1 MRAGRATGGVG
12 ALHDGR
18 KQACLT
24 RAERRHRCV
33 AAAITG
39 LLLAAGNETARAQ
52 STAGWRFEITVPA
65 SVQSTA
71 VDGRVL
77 LVIARTND
85 PEPRFQSGR
94 GLESQPMFGVDVD
107 ALRPGT
113 PAVIDASTRGWPVA
127 SVRALPPGDYWVQ
140 AVLNVYTT
148 FHRADGHT
156 IKAHMDQ
163 WEGQHWNRS
172 PGNLYSEPQKVTL
185 GAGGGVVR
193 VNLTKRIPPI
203 EPPKDTKYIRYL
215 KFRSDILSKW
225 WGHDIYLGAFVLV
238 PDGFDEHPNA
248 RYPVAYYQDHF
259 SPTFRFWSETPPDP
273 NLTGRA
279 KAQAQSVYRF
289 TQDWKAGKL
298 PRMLVVGFQ
307 HPTPYYDDSYAVNSP
322 NNGPYGD
329 AIWGELVPRVEKQFR
344 AIGQPWA
351 RVTFGGST
359 GGWES
364 IAWQILYAD
373 SLNGT
378 WTACPDPVDFHYF
391 QLVNVYEDTNAF
403 HPNSPWKSTP
413 VRGWERTP
421 DNQSIM
427 NEQDAS
433 HLEAVLGTKGRSGDQ
448 MDIFMAVFG
457 PAGDDGY
464 PRRVYDYWTG
474 TIDRGVADYWRD
486 HYDLNHI
493 LQRDWAT
500 LGPKLAGKLH
510 FYVGDE
516 DSYYL
521 EEAAFL
527 MKDFLDSTKAPH
539 SDATWDIGRRQPHC
553 FTGFPSYPGES
564 FFDRVLPPMAARI
577 TSTAPSGAD
586 LTSWKY

>member
-1 MRAGRATGGVG
+1 MRAAEGTGRGRDSKRASARDALVATVALLVALAGGN
-12 ALHDGR
+12 
-18 KQACLT
+18 QS
-24 RAERRHRCV
+24 
-33 AAAITG
+33 
-39 LLLAAGNETARAQ
+39 ARAQ
-52 STAGWRFEITVPA
+52 AAPGWRFEITVPPA
-65 SVQSTA
+65 IQSTP

-77 LVIARTND
+77 LVIARSNQN
-85 PEPRFQSGR
+85 EPRFQSGR
-94 GLESQPMFGVDVD
+94 GLQAQPLFGMDVD
-107 ALRPGT
+107 GLQAGK
-113 PAVIDASTRGWPVA
+113 PAVIDASTKGWPVT
-127 SVRALPPGDYWVQ
+127 SIRDLPPGDYWVQ

-163 WEGQHWNRS
+163 WEGQSWNTS
-172 PGNLYSEPQKVTL
+172 PGNFYGEPQKVTL
-185 GAGGGVVR
+185 GAGGGVVHISLAKR
-193 VNLTKRIPPI
+193 VPPI
-203 EPPKDTKYIRYL
+203 DPPKDSKYVRHI
-215 KFRSDILSKW
+215 KFRSDMLSKW
-225 WGHDIYLGAFVLV
+225 WGHDIYLGAYVLV

-259 SPTFRFWSETPPDP
+259 SPTFRGWRETPPDP
-273 NLTGRA
+273 ALTGRA
-279 KAQAQSVYRF
+279 RDQAQSAYRF

-298 PRMLVVGFQ
+298 PRMLIVGFQ

-329 AIWGELVPRVEKQFR
+329 AIWGELVPRVEKEFR

-351 RVTFGGST
+351 RTTFGGST

-364 IAWQILYAD
+364 IAWQILYPD

-391 QLVNVYEDTNAF
+391 QLVNAYEDTNAF
-403 HPNSPWKSTP
+403 HPNSDWKSTP
-413 VRGWERTP
+413 VRGWQRTP

-427 NEQDAS
+427 NQLDAS
-433 HLEAVLGTKGRSGDQ
+433 RFEAVLGTKGRSGNQ

-457 PAGDDGY
+457 PADNEGY
-464 PRRVYDYWTG
+464 PRRLYDYWTG
-474 TIDRGVADYWRD
+474 SMDREVANYWRE

-516 DSYYL
+516 DSFYL

-539 SDATWDIGRRQPHC
+539 SDAVWDIGRRQPHC
-553 FTGFPSYPGES
+553 FTGFPSFPGET
-564 FFDRVLPPMAARI
+564 FYDRVLPPMAARI
-577 TSTAPSGAD
+577 TSTAPAGAD
-586 LTSWKY
+586 VTSWKY